1 VNPSKR
7 LNSWVLFLLLGGLFV
22 IISCKDE
29 GTSSGTSDIIFP
41 DSNISYGKQVQPLFD
56 RGCAFYGCHGA
67 DTYDARGYSLD
78 SYQNAISRAGVIIPY
93 NPNGSL
99 LIQAV
104 EGRAPNSR
112 RMPPNSE
119 PLTPNQING
128 LRRWITEG
136 AVNN

>member
-1 VNPSKR
+1 M
-7 LNSWVLFLLLGGLFV
+7 
-22 IISCKDE
+22 SCKDE
-29 GTSSGTSDIIFP
+29 GTNSGTSDIVFP
-41 DSNISYGKQVQPLFD
+41 DSNVSYGRQVQPLFD
-56 RGCAFYGCHGA
+56 RGCAFSGCHGP
-67 DTYDARGYSLD
+67 DTFDERGYSLD

>member
-1 VNPSKR
+1 M
-7 LNSWVLFLLLGGLFV
+7 
-22 IISCKDE
+22 IMSCKDE
-29 GTSSGTSDIIFP
+29 GTSSGTSDIVFP
-41 DSNISYGKQVQPLFD
+41 DSNVSYGKQVQPLFD

-67 DTYDARGYSLD
+67 DTFDERGYSLE
-78 SYQNAISRAGVIIPY
+78 SYHNATSRAGVIIPY
-93 NPNGSL
+93 DPNGSL

-112 RMPPNSE
+112 RMPPNSD

-128 LRRWITEG
+128 LRRWIIEG